1 MTHNDAKMTQM
12 ILVQLVAKPRLA
24 GVCRGRANSRL
35 TQYDAKPCNR
45 LHSNEHVDLEVNSV
59 LTEDFQRAT
68 SSSS

>member
-35 TQYDAKPCNR
+35 TQYDAKACNR
-45 LHSNEHVDLEVNSV
+45 LHSNEHVDLEVNGV
-59 LTEDFQRAT
+59 LTEDFQ
-68 SSSS
+68 